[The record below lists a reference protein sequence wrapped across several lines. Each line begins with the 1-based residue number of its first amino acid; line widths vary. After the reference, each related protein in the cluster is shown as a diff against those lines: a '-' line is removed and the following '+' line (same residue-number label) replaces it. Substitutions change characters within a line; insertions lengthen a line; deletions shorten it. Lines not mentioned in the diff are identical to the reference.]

1 MIAPGVERDSRY
13 TAPMP
18 ALTLV
23 SAMTLSTAAIAVV
36 SVTVESGKVRR
47 IIVVVQGGGTSLGG
61 SVSNVK
67 RCSVVGS
74 GKWAVR
80 GEHGYGHLQSP
91 PTTDRLPP
99 TTHVRSNSSILSAI
113 LSASGNTASS
123 SDG

>member
-47 IIVVVQGGGTSLGG
+47 IIVVVLGGGTSLGESG
-61 SVSNVK
+61 GKVK
-67 RCSVVGS
+67 RRARSEPLTVCGS
-74 GKWAVR
+74 
-80 GEHGYGHLQSP
+80 L
-91 PTTDRLPP
+91 
-99 TTHVRSNSSILSAI
+99 
-113 LSASGNTASS
+113 
-123 SDG
+123 

>member
-47 IIVVVQGGGTSLGG
+47 IIVVVQGGGTSLGEPG
-61 SVSNVK
+61 ENVK
-67 RCSVVGS
+67 RRARFVGFSVIG
-74 GKWAVR
+74 
-80 GEHGYGHLQSP
+80 
-91 PTTDRLPP
+91 
-99 TTHVRSNSSILSAI
+99 
-113 LSASGNTASS
+113 
-123 SDG
+123 